1 MNSEL
6 FRKHYLLS
14 LEEEFS
20 SQYLSANS
28 SRADVG
34 SSLAIRQFL
43 DNAMNVAN
51 HEFFESGYNSVFSL
65 KLDFMFSRFPE
76 QTITLLNEKITNHP
90 EANPEILAEVM
101 RWASRQE
108 SESVHQQLVMLSL
121 AGLNHYS
128 SLVRDEASVALAQ
141 LEDKRAIP
149 FLNKAVRNESEPELR
164 QDIQDLIASLY
175 H

>member
-6 FRKHYLLS
+6 FRKHYLLT

-20 SQYLSANS
+20 SQNQSVNR
-28 SRADVG
+28 SRADAD
-34 SSLAIRQFL
+34 SSLAISQFL

-51 HEFFESGYNSVFSL
+51 HEFFESGYDSMFSL
-65 KLDFMFSRFPE
+65 KLDFMFSRYPE
-76 QTITLLNEKITNHP
+76 QTITFLKDKITNQPDASP
-90 EANPEILAEVM
+90 ETLAEVM

-108 SESVHQQLVMLSL
+108 TESVHQQLVMLSL
-121 AGLNHYS
+121 SGLNHYA
-128 SLVRDEASVALAQ
+128 SLVRDEPSIALAH

-149 FLNKAVRNESEPELR
+149 FLNKAVRNESDPALR
-164 QDIQDLIASLY
+164 QDMQDLIASLY

>member
-6 FRKHYLLS
+6 FRKHYQLS

-20 SQYLSANS
+20 SQNLSVNS
-28 SRADVG
+28 SRTDVD
-34 SSLAIRQFL
+34 SSLAISQFL
-43 DNAMNVAN
+43 DSAMVVAN
-51 HEFFESGYNSVFSL
+51 HELFHTGYDSMFSL

-76 QTITLLNEKITNHP
+76 QTITLLKEKVTNHP
-90 EANPEILAEVM
+90 EASPETLAEVM
-101 RWASRQE
+101 RWTSRQE
-108 SESVHQQLVMLSL
+108 TESVHQQLVMLSL
-121 AGLNHYS
+121 AGLNHYA
-128 SLVRDEASVALAQ
+128 SLVRDEASIALAE

-149 FLNKAVRNESEPELR
+149 FLNKAVRNESDPALR